1 MFFMNPDVP
10 FHNRA
15 EAGRRLAQPLQQYA
29 HHSQVIV
36 LGLPR
41 GGIPVAYEVATAL
54 GVPLDAYL
62 VRKLGVPHH
71 SELAMGAI
79 ASGGL
84 RHLNTSIIQGC
95 NIGPETLERVT
106 QQEWKELQRRD
117 LKYREGRLPLSVEG
131 QIVILVDDGIATG
144 ATMLAALESLRQHGP
159 QKIVVAVPVGP
170 VETIQTLNQLA
181 DEVVCLITPTPF
193 NAVGEWY
200 ADFSQTSDDEV
211 CYLRSQG
218 LSGNC

>member
-1 MFFMNPDVP
+1 MHPDAP

-15 EAGRRLAQPLQQYA
+15 EAGRLLAQSLQQYA
-29 HHSQVIV
+29 HHPQVIV

-71 SELAMGAI
+71 TELAMGAI
-79 ASGGL
+79 ALGGL
-84 RHLNTSIIQGC
+84 RHLNTRIIQEC
-95 NIGPETLERVT
+95 NIDPETLERVT

-117 LKYREGRLPLSVEG
+117 LRYREGRPLPSLEG
-131 QIVILVDDGIATG
+131 HILILVDDGIATG
-144 ATMLAALESLRQHGP
+144 ATMLAALESLRQHEAK
-159 QKIVVAVPVGP
+159 KIVVAVPVAP
-170 VETIQTLNQLA
+170 VETVRSLNRLVE
-181 DEVVCLITPTPF
+181 EVVCLMAPTPF

-211 CYLRSQG
+211 CYLLSQG
-218 LSGNC
+218 LRGNC

>member
-1 MFFMNPDVP
+1 MHPDAP

-15 EAGRRLAQPLQQYA
+15 EAGRLLAQSLQQYA
-29 HHSQVIV
+29 HHPQVIV

-71 SELAMGAI
+71 AELAMGAI
-79 ASGGL
+79 ALGGL
-84 RHLNTSIIQGC
+84 RHLNTRIIQEC
-95 NIGPETLERVT
+95 NIDPETLERVT
-106 QQEWKELQRRD
+106 QQEWQELQRRD
-117 LKYREGRLPLSVEG
+117 LKYRQGHPLPSFEGR
-131 QIVILVDDGIATG
+131 IIILVDDGIATG

-159 QKIVVAVPVGP
+159 QKIVVAVPVAP
-170 VETIQTLNQLA
+170 VETVQSLNRLT
-181 DEVVCLITPTPF
+181 DEVVCLNTPTPF

-211 CYLRSQG
+211 CHLLSQG
-218 LSGNC
+218 LRGNC

>member
-1 MFFMNPDVP
+1 MNPDAP

-15 EAGRRLAQPLQQYA
+15 EAGRLLAQALQQYA
-29 HHSQVIV
+29 HHPQVIV

-71 SELAMGAI
+71 PELAMGAI
-79 ASGGL
+79 ANSGL
-84 RHLNTSIIQGC
+84 RHLNTRIIQEC
-95 NIGPETLERVT
+95 DIDPETLERVT

-117 LKYREGRLPLSVEG
+117 LRYREGRPPPSLEG
-131 QIVILVDDGIATG
+131 QIIILVDDGIATG
-144 ATMLAALESLRQHGP
+144 ATMLAALESLRQHRL
-159 QKIVVAVPVGP
+159 QKIIVAVPVAP
-170 VETIQTLNQLA
+170 VETIRSLNRWA
-181 DEVVCLITPTPF
+181 DEVVCLMTPTPF

-200 ADFSQTSDDEV
+200 VDFSQTSDDEV
-211 CYLRSQG
+211 CYLLGQG
-218 LSGNC
+218 LRGN

>member
-1 MFFMNPDVP
+1 MNPDAP
-10 FHNRA
+10 FRNRA
-15 EAGRRLAQPLQQYA
+15 EAGCRLAQRLKQYA
-29 HHSQVIV
+29 HHPQVIV

-54 GVPLDAYL
+54 RVPLDAYL
-62 VRKLGVPHH
+62 VRKLGVPDH

-84 RHLNTSIIQGC
+84 RHLNTSILQEC
-95 NIGPETLERVT
+95 NIDPETLERVT

-117 LKYREGRLPLSVEG
+117 LKYREGRLPLSFEG
-131 QIVILVDDGIATG
+131 QIIILVDDGIATG
-144 ATMLAALESLRQHGP
+144 ATMLAALESLRQYRP
-159 QKIVVAVPVGP
+159 KKIVVAVPVSP
-170 VETIQTLNQLA
+170 VETIETLNRLA

-211 CYLRSQG
+211 CHLLSQG
-218 LSGNC
+218 LRGNC

>member
-1 MFFMNPDVP
+1 MHPDAL

-15 EAGRRLAQPLQQYA
+15 EAGRLLAQSLQQYA
-29 HHSQVIV
+29 HHPQVIV

-71 SELAMGAI
+71 AELAMGAI
-79 ASGGL
+79 ALGGL
-84 RHLNTSIIQGC
+84 RHLNTRIIQEC
-95 NIGPETLERVT
+95 NIDPETLERVT

-117 LKYREGRLPLSVEG
+117 LRYREGLPLPSLEG
-131 QIVILVDDGIATG
+131 RILILVDDGIATG
-144 ATMLAALESLRQHGP
+144 ATMLAALESLRQHRP
-159 QKIVVAVPVGP
+159 QKIVVAVPVAP
-170 VETIQTLNQLA
+170 VETVRSLNRLA

-211 CYLRSQG
+211 CYLLSQG
-218 LSGNC
+218 LRGNC

>member
-1 MFFMNPDVP
+1 MNPDAP

-15 EAGRRLAQPLQQYA
+15 EAGRLLAQALQQYA
-29 HHSQVIV
+29 HYPQVIV

-41 GGIPVAYEVATAL
+41 GGIPVAYEIATVL

-71 SELAMGAI
+71 TELAMGAI
-79 ASGGL
+79 SSEGL
-84 RHLNTSIIQGC
+84 RHLNARIIQEC
-95 NIGPETLERVT
+95 DIDPETLERVT

-117 LKYREGRLPLSVEG
+117 LRYREGRPSPSLEG
-131 QIVILVDDGIATG
+131 QIIILVDDGIATG
-144 ATMLAALESLRQHGP
+144 ATMLAALESLQQHRP

-170 VETIQTLNQLA
+170 VETIQALNQLA

-200 ADFSQTSDDEV
+200 ADFSQTSDEEV
-211 CYLRSQG
+211 CHLLG
-218 LSGNC
+218 AGNV

>member
-1 MFFMNPDVP
+1 MNPDAP
-10 FHNRA
+10 FHNRS

-29 HHSQVIV
+29 HDPQVIV

-41 GGIPVAYEVATAL
+41 GGIPIAYEVATAL

-84 RHLNTSIIQGC
+84 RHLNTSILQEC
-95 NIGPETLERVT
+95 NIDIETLERVT
-106 QQEWKELQRRD
+106 QQEWQELQRRN
-117 LKYREGRLPLSVEG
+117 LKYRAGRLPLSLEG
-131 QIVILVDDGIATG
+131 RIIILADDGIATG
-144 ATMLAALESLRQHGP
+144 ATMLAALESLRRHGP

-170 VETIQTLNQLA
+170 VEPIQTLNGLA
-181 DEVVCLITPTPF
+181 DEVICLITPTPF

-211 CYLRSQG
+211 CRLLSQG
-218 LSGNC
+218 LGGNC